1 MIYFWKNISSFYA
14 KSVKMKMKN
23 IQRTRTNWDMKTSWF
38 NWLLIRLKIRLKNID
53 EKRNYFDEE
62 IEGNES
68 MNKKHKKVCKTLNC
82 INHFLILASA
92 VAVCVSTFTSNSF
105 VSIPIGTTSSAIGL
119 KICAMTA
126 EVKKYKSILEKERRR
141 NMIK

>member
-1 MIYFWKNISSFYA
+1 
-14 KSVKMKMKN
+14 
-23 IQRTRTNWDMKTSWF
+23 
-38 NWLLIRLKIRLKNID
+38 
-53 EKRNYFDEE
+53 
-62 IEGNES
+62 

-82 INHFLILASA
+82 INHFLILAS
-92 VAVCVSTFTSNSF
+92 VCVSTFTSNSF